1 MILRKYIIVS
11 MFVFYSVLK
20 LRVEKLMAWMDA
32 EKFVDHYL
40 AGSSRN
46 TFLTYEMAFRKLW
59 VHGNEIGKL
68 VFWWNDLEFAGHLV
82 LLNENEASVNMFK
95 QASAVMTMIKEL
107 VGLET
112 VTNSR
117 IV

>member
-1 MILRKYIIVS
+1 
-11 MFVFYSVLK
+11 
-20 LRVEKLMAWMDA
+20 MDT

-40 AGSSRN
+40 EERSRN
-46 TFLTYEMAFRKLW
+46 TFPTYEMAFRKLC

-95 QASAVMTMIKEL
+95 QAYAVMTDEGTGG
-107 VGLET
+107 VGNCDKL
-112 VTNSR
+112 
-117 IV
+117 